1 VPVKTDES
9 IARRVPPIIQAI
21 KPGCCYGAH
30 ARAYAAARALR
41 AGRGNELIT
50 KMDLGDWK
58 SGSTIAPLPAAFMS
72 TTFAPE
78 LSAASAALPAKP
90 VIRSA
95 ADVSS
100 LVNRGGAIGS
110 DARIVVAI
118 ALGGVFL
125 DAYDLG
131 ALAFGLKDVAREF
144 SLTPAGTGLV
154 ASAITFGAIVGA
166 FFGGFLTDKIGRY
179 RVFMA
184 DMFFFVVAALACAF
198 APNAWVLGG
207 ARFVMGLGVGIDL
220 PVAMAFLAEFS
231 RLSGRGNKA
240 SRIAMWCPVWYAAI
254 SISYL
259 LVLAFYSTL
268 PVSHLDLL
276 WRLILGFGAVPAIII
291 IAVRSRYMSES
302 PVWAANQGD
311 LAGAARILKR
321 SYGIDAEVA
330 PDAAKASTARKA
342 GRTATWANYGALL
355 RGVYAKRTALATVTS
370 IASSFAY
377 NAVAF
382 GLPMIISSFLAQ
394 SMLTTIL
401 ASLVLNLA
409 FAFVGGL
416 ISVRIVPMVGAWK
429 LTVTGYAL
437 QLAALVGLAIVGKPA
452 GTPQV
457 VIAVSLLAV
466 FLFGQGVGPGS
477 HTMTFA
483 SLSYPTSLRGVGV
496 GFNQT
501 LMRASSTVSL
511 FLFPVLAA
519 ALHTRVF
526 WIIAVA
532 PLCGLLALAAFRW
545 EPSGYDVDAED
556 FA

>member
-1 VPVKTDES
+1 
-9 IARRVPPIIQAI
+9 
-21 KPGCCYGAH
+21 
-30 ARAYAAARALR
+30 
-41 AGRGNELIT
+41 
-50 KMDLGDWK
+50 
-58 SGSTIAPLPAAFMS
+58 MS
-72 TTFAPE
+72 TVLTPKTGVAQ
-78 LSAASAALPAKP
+78 ASSRAHNKP

-95 ADVSS
+95 ADVSA
-100 LVNRGGAIGS
+100 LVNQGADIGS

-144 SLTPAGTGLV
+144 SLTPAGTGFV

-166 FFGGFLTDKIGRY
+166 FLGGFLTDRIGRY

-184 DMFFFVVAALACAF
+184 DMFFFVIAALACAL

-231 RLSGRGNKA
+231 RLQGKGNKA
-240 SRIAMWCPVWYAAI
+240 SRVAMWCPVWYTAI
-254 SISYL
+254 SLSYL
-259 LVLAFYSTL
+259 LVLAFYATL
-268 PVSHLDLL
+268 PESHQPLL
-276 WRLILGFGAVPAIII
+276 WRLILGFGAVPAIVII
-291 IAVRSRYMSES
+291 LIRSRYISES

-311 LAGAARILKR
+311 LNGAAQILKR
-321 SYGIDAEVA
+321 SYGIDADVA
-330 PDAAKASTARKA
+330 PDAAAAKQTHV
-342 GRTATWANYGALL
+342 RTASWKNYGTLL
-355 RGVYAKRTALATVTS
+355 KGVYLKRTVLATVIA

-382 GLPMIISSFLAQ
+382 GLPVIISSFLAQ

-409 FAFVGGL
+409 FAFVGGV
-416 ISVRIVPMVGAWK
+416 IAVRTVPKFGAWNM
-429 LTVTGYAL
+429 TVLGYAC
-437 QLAALVGLAIVGKPA
+437 QLVALVGLAVVGKPA
-452 GTPQV
+452 GGAQV
-457 VIAVSLLAV
+457 ATAIAMLAL
-466 FLFGQGVGPGS
+466 FLFGQGFGPGS
-477 HTMTFA
+477 HSMTFA

-532 PLCGLLALAAFRW
+532 PLCGLLALLAIRW

-556 FA
+556 FAPAASLRQ

>member
-1 VPVKTDES
+1 
-9 IARRVPPIIQAI
+9 
-21 KPGCCYGAH
+21 
-30 ARAYAAARALR
+30 
-41 AGRGNELIT
+41 
-50 KMDLGDWK
+50 M
-58 SGSTIAPLPAAFMS
+58 STII
-72 TTFAPE
+72 APE
-78 LSAASAALPAKP
+78 ARTAAPARLDKP
-90 VIRSA
+90 LIRSA
-95 ADVSS
+95 ADVAR
-100 LVNRGGAIGS
+100 LVNSGAAAGS

-131 ALAFGLKDVAREF
+131 ALAFGLKDISHQF
-144 SLTPAGTGLV
+144 SLSPAATGLV

-166 FFGGFLTDKIGRY
+166 FCGGFLTDKIGRY

-184 DMFFFVVAALACAF
+184 DMFFFVVAALACAL

-240 SRIAMWCPVWYAAI
+240 ARVAMWCPVWYAAI
-254 SISYL
+254 SVSYL
-259 LVLAFYSTL
+259 LVLGFYATL
-268 PVSHLDLL
+268 PASHAGLL
-276 WRLILGFGAVPAIII
+276 WRLILGFGAVPALVI
-291 IAVRSRYMSES
+291 IAIRSRYISES

-321 SYGIDAEVA
+321 SYGIDATVA
-330 PDAAKASTARKA
+330 ADAHKETSATAARPASWR
-342 GRTATWANYGALL
+342 NYGALL
-355 RGVYAKRTALATVTS
+355 RGVYLRRTVLATV
-370 IASSFAY
+370 IGVASSFAY

-382 GLPMIISSFLAQ
+382 GLPIIISSFLAQ

-401 ASLVLNLA
+401 ASLVLNLG

-416 ISVRIVPMVGAWK
+416 ISVRIVPRTGAWG
-429 LTVTGYAL
+429 LTVLGYVL
-437 QLAALVGLAIVGKPA
+437 QFAALIGLAIVGRPSGGA
-452 GTPQV
+452 QV
-457 VIAVSLLAV
+457 AVAVALLAT
-466 FLFGQGVGPGS
+466 FLFGQGIGPGS
-477 HTMTFA
+477 HSMTYA

-526 WIIAVA
+526 WIIAAA
-532 PLCGLLALAAFRW
+532 PLCGLLALLAIRW

-556 FA
+556 FQVVTHTR